1 MEEDKIKEYFSRLE
15 KREKTNSSGGLKKFS
30 HNEINSWKAERKV
43 KSKGRYTEKTIPVSV
58 LSNDSKGSTEIQ
70 QNLEPTL
77 KEKAKSRNIS
87 YNSVGDLLLLDLS
100 PEENLR
106 MEQKPKARKKS
117 LNKQEKKKRLF
128 DENSERVDDKEEAK
142 EANSELSC

>member
-106 MEQKPKARKKS
+106 REQKPKARKKS

-128 DENSERVDDKEEAK
+128 DENSERADDKEEAK

>member
-106 MEQKPKARKKS
+106 REQKPKARKKS